1 MRAVAVVAGTLCVL
15 WFGGCGL
22 VSLLW
27 SGGNQ
32 RAPSDTAARNL
43 SAQVLPGGYSPADLA
58 YVRRQ
63 RDGRSVTGYL
73 WRVATGGG
81 GRTSTSTPTHL
92 GVLACVQGDQATEV
106 ARFSYLHHQSRGCE
120 GGTPVLEEASRTRE
134 QDERA
139 LGQEI
144 QAPQGIEDSPEVARA
159 SG

>member
-1 MRAVAVVAGTLCVL
+1 MRALAVVAGTLCVL

-32 RAPSDTAARNL
+32 RAPSNTAALNL
-43 SAQVLPGGYSPADLA
+43 AREVLPGGYSPPDLA
-58 YVRRQ
+58 YQREQ
-63 RDGRSVTGYL
+63 RDGDRVTGYL

-81 GRTSTSTPTHL
+81 GRTSTRTPTHL
-92 GVLACVQGDQATEV
+92 GVLACVQGDRATEA
-106 ARFSYLHHQSRGCE
+106 ARFSYLHHQPRGCE
-120 GGTPVLEEASRTRE
+120 SGTPVLEAVSRTRE
-134 QDERA
+134 QDEGA
-139 LGQEI
+139 LGQDI